1 VHDESPPPE
10 PARAG
15 ARSDG
20 TDDADRGVGSPAS
33 PALSAGIR
41 AALRDPVVVI
51 LALAGIF
58 DGLSGNPI
66 HSVLLLGTSVALG
79 REPFRARVHGATGS
93 GEMQGGAPRGP
104 ADEHVATAFRLVA
117 APLVLVAIIAYSVV
131 VGGFARYSW
140 PATVSVLLPG
150 VVVLW
155 ISWRLPS
162 RPSSDPGP
170 IGSVGVVA
178 WVSVFVGAAIW
189 ELITLLQQPSLS
201 SPSYAH
207 PTLSTLTDPI
217 LASHPGRAIGLILW
231 LSLGWFLVRR

>member
-10 PARAG
+10 R
-15 ARSDG
+15 
-20 TDDADRGVGSPAS
+20 SPADARPHDTHAAYRGS
-33 PALSAGIR
+33 GATAPSRASGIR

-79 REPFRARVHGATGS
+79 REAFLTRTRGAGAARHDGQSSAGD
-93 GEMQGGAPRGP
+93 A
-104 ADEHVATAFRLVA
+104 ADEHVVAAFRLVA
-117 APLVLVAIIAYSVV
+117 APLILMAIVAYSVL
-131 VGGFARYSW
+131 VGGFSRYSW
-140 PATVSVLLPG
+140 PATVAVLLPG
-150 VVVLW
+150 VAVLW

-162 RPSSDPGP
+162 RPDSDPGP
-170 IGSVGVVA
+170 IGTVGVVA

-201 SPSYAH
+201 TPSYSH

-231 LSLGWFLVRR
+231 LSFGWFLLRR